1 VNKADLIDEVAGRAQ
16 QRHNVTARIVNELI
30 GAVGRALS
38 EGREIQLRRFGAFR
52 IRRRGSR
59 EMCNPRTGE
68 RYRVPAKIVPMFRA
82 SRAFA
87 ELIETPAG
95 PTAQR
100 QAESPAEGN

>member
-1 VNKADLIDEVAGRAQ
+1 MNKADLIDEVAGRAQ
-16 QRHNVTARIVNELI
+16 QSQHVTAKVVNELI
-30 GAVGRALS
+30 AAVGRALS

-87 ELIETPAG
+87 ELIEAPES

-100 QAESPAEGN
+100 EGEPPARGS